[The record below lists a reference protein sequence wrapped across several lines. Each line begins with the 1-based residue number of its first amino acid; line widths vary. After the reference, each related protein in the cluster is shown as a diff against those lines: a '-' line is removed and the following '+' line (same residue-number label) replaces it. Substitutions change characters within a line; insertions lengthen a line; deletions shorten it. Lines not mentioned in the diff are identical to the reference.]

1 MKTNRKE
8 IIKLNMQTL
17 LKINRSPIYLL
28 LAFLFFMNSNAMG
41 QTKSITVVDTTVKR
55 DSVRIIEDKLVELAL
70 KGPMYEASKHQNKI
84 NELQL
89 KKVKNS
95 WLNFL
100 TISANYNDQTFKN
113 QPANATYVYP
123 KFYYGINIPLG
134 VVFSSGSEV
143 KSAREAISLSKNN
156 QEQLARDLRADVLTK
171 YRQYRAYADMISLEK
186 TLIYDV
192 KVTKEQAEKKFGQ
205 NQISI
210 ETYNTA
216 IQNYSEEQNKLIA
229 LVMQQDLIKIDIEK
243 SIGIPLEDAIAQAF
257 QK

>member
-1 MKTNRKE
+1 MKTNRME
-8 IIKLNMQTL
+8 LIKLNMQTL

-28 LAFLFFMNSNAMG
+28 FAFLFFTNSNAAG
-41 QTKSITVVDTTVKR
+41 QTRAVVDTTVKK
-55 DSVRIIEDKLVELAL
+55 DSIRIIEGKLVELAL
-70 KGPMYEASKHQNKI
+70 LGPTYEGSKHQNRI

-100 TISANYNDQTFKN
+100 TISANYNDQTFKD
-113 QPANATYVYP
+113 QPAGATYVYP

-134 VVFSSGSEV
+134 IVFSSGSEV
-143 KSAREAISLSKNN
+143 KSAKEAISLSKNN
-156 QEQLARDLRADVLTK
+156 QQQLERDIRADVLTK
-171 YRQYRAYADMISLEK
+171 YRQYRAYTEMINLEK
-186 TLIYDV
+186 ALIYDV
-192 KVTKEQAEKKFGQ
+192 KVTKEQAEQKFGQ

-210 ETYNTA
+210 ETFNTA
-216 IQNYSEEQNKLIA
+216 IKNYSDEQNKLIA

-243 SIGIPLEDAIAQAF
+243 SIGMPLETAIALAF